1 MKDRIGIGICGL
13 GTVGGGTFRLLRD
26 NGALIARRV
35 GVPVEVVHVAS
46 RNGKP
51 DWDIGAVRVSDDIID
66 VARDPA
72 VDILVEL
79 IGGTGDAEGLLREAL
94 SNRKH
99 VVTAN
104 KALIAEQGNGLF
116 DLAAQSGVSIA
127 FEAAVAGGI
136 PVIKALREGLAA
148 NRVQRL
154 AGIINGTGNFILS
167 KMQEG
172 QEYADALAEAQ
183 ANGYA
188 EADPAFDVD
197 GTDAAHKLAILAAIA
212 FNMPLHFDK
221 VMTEGI
227 FGLSVSD
234 MKHAE
239 ALGYRI
245 KHLGI
250 ARQSADGIEMR
261 VHPTLIPLECP
272 LADVNGVTN
281 AVLIESDAA
290 GPTLYCGAGAG
301 AEPTASAVVA
311 DIVDIARHLAAGQG
325 WPVPPLGLAGFEGGS
340 LEGENPKDNSSQGE
354 NPKDNSSQGENPKDN
369 SSQGEN
375 PKDNSSQ
382 GENPKKS
389 PNTEKGTLLPI
400 LAASKVMTGW
410 YLRLVVSKDTPDV
423 LSEVEQVFNQA
434 DIGIAIQQ
442 PTQEQPAQKQPA
454 QEQPAQEQPTPE
466 QPAQRAANPEAA
478 NRQEQP
484 SKSSQPKSSQPKSS
498 QQRGRPAPR

>member
-51 DWDIGAVRVSDDIID
+51 DWDIGAVRVSRDILD

-79 IGGTGDAEGLLREAL
+79 IGGTGDAKGLLREAL

-221 VMTEGI
+221 VVTEGI
-227 FGLSVSD
+227 SGLSVSD

-290 GPTLYCGAGAG
+290 GPTLYRGAGAG

-311 DIVDIARHLAAGQG
+311 DIVDIARHLAAGQE

-340 LEGENPKDNSSQGE
+340 LIVPKART
-354 NPKDNSSQGENPKDN
+354 PKIIVPKART
-369 SSQGEN
+369 
-375 PKDNSSQ
+375 PKIIV
-382 GENPKKS
+382 PKARTPK
-389 PNTEKGTLLPI
+389 NLPI
-400 LAASKVMTGW
+400 PRKA
-410 YLRLVVSKDTPDV
+410 
-423 LSEVEQVFNQA
+423 LSLLY
-434 DIGIAIQQ
+434 
-442 PTQEQPAQKQPA
+442 
-454 QEQPAQEQPTPE
+454 
-466 QPAQRAANPEAA
+466 
-478 NRQEQP
+478 
-484 SKSSQPKSSQPKSS
+484 
-498 QQRGRPAPR
+498 